1 MFSLTGLFATYKL
14 KTKVSVWTLRTSTAV
29 PSLLLVLCPITP
41 LVIHT
46 FCSHS
51 SWNLS
56 HTSLF
61 TFFFFL
67 LILIFSRVFLL
78 LLSMSAYHQSS
89 LHVSHFSHVW
99 LCVTLWT
106 VAHQAPLSMGSSPG
120 KNTGVGCRA
129 LLHRVFLTQGSNPGL
144 MSLVLAGRFFTT
156 STTWE
161 APQSSLIFYLFH
173 EVFPVQ
179 KDALQW
185 FHSNICL

>member
-1 MFSLTGLFATYKL
+1 MDFKDLH
-14 KTKVSVWTLRTSTAV
+14 STV
-29 PSLLLVLCPITP
+29 PILLLVLCPITP

-46 FCSHS
+46 FSSHS

-89 LHVSHFSHVW
+89 LHISHFSNVRF
-99 LCVTLWT
+99 CVTLWT
-106 VAHQAPLSMGSSPG
+106 VACQAPLSMIFSPG
-120 KNTGVGCRA
+120 KNTGVGCCA
-129 LLHRVFLTQGSNPGL
+129 LLHGVFLTQGSNPGL
-144 MSLVLAGRFFTT
+144 MSLALAGRFFTT

-161 APQSSLIFYLFH
+161 APQSSLIFYLF
-173 EVFPVQ
+173 P
-179 KDALQW
+179 
-185 FHSNICL
+185 